1 MTVQNETKWLLQII
15 QENYPAA
22 EWPDNLVRRNR
33 DDLVTLDAPY
43 SPRKE
48 EGVELTLYNVVSVS
62 TGSTNREFY
71 GQDAQYSVEHELDV
85 RVEGLDERKSGEI
98 ASDDEFKTLVAYVR
112 KAIDDERVYPAVD
125 TGDEDIGRVSYKDM
139 GIVNSQNLSSNAK
152 DHFREDMTVRMRGDL
167 DP

>member
-15 QENYPAA
+15 QENYPST
-22 EWPDNLVRRNR
+22 WPDTLVRRNR
-33 DDLVTLDAPY
+33 DDLVTLDAPN
-43 SPRKE
+43 SPVKE

-71 GQDAQYSVEHELDV
+71 GQDAQYRVEHELDV
-85 RVEGLDERKSGEI
+85 RVEGLDERESGEI
-98 ASDDEFKTLVAYVR
+98 ADDDEFKTLVAYVQY
-112 KAIDDERVYPAVD
+112 AINQERVYPAVD

-139 GIVNSQNLSSNAK
+139 GIINDQNTSSNAK
-152 DHFREDMTVRMRGDL
+152 DYFREDFTVRMRGDL

>member
-15 QENYPAA
+15 KANYPGGY
-22 EWPDNLVRRNR
+22 PTDGLVRRNG
-33 DDLVTLDAPY
+33 DDSVTLDKPN
-43 SPRKE
+43 SPIKE
-48 EGVELTLYNVVSVS
+48 EGVELTNYNTITVS
-62 TGSTNREFY
+62 TGNTNRELY
-71 GQDAQYSVEHELDV
+71 GQNAQYRVEHELDV
-85 RVEGLDERKSGEI
+85 EIEGLDEREFGEI
-98 ASDDEFKTLVAYVR
+98 GDDSEFKTLTAYVR

-152 DHFREDMTVRMRGDL
+152 DHFREGLTVRMRGDL